1 MKKILVTGANGYIG
15 ARLCKFLSGKGFH
28 VTGLC
33 YPLIPIETAWVEE
46 LDECI
51 IGDVRNIELM
61 TSLSDKRFDVIIHL
75 ISLDHHQSNADPTY
89 VSSINVVPT
98 WSLLDIFSK
107 KGLGQFIYFSTI
119 QVYGKLK
126 EGVIDETR
134 VPDCINPY
142 GLTHYLSE
150 NLCHYFNQN
159 SSTACTVFRLS
170 NSYGSPVFID
180 NNCWWLVINDLCK
193 SAYINKHIKLLS
205 DGSPQRDFIH
215 GNDLCQAVELLINT
229 EDRNIQKGIYH
240 ISFGNTHTILELA
253 GKIKNIY
260 INRYGET
267 IPVSTSAKTEV
278 EDFNIFNKTQGYVID
293 NSRLRNIGFDPI
305 WSLDKGINE
314 LFDYMEKNYGV

>member
-15 ARLCKFLSGKGFH
+15 ARICKFLSDKGFR

-33 YPLIPIETAWVEE
+33 YPEIPNEMRWVDA
-46 LDECI
+46 LDEVVA
-51 IGDVRNIELM
+51 GDIRNIELINR
-61 TSLSDKRFDVIIHL
+61 LSDKQFDVVIHL
-75 ISLDHHQSNADPTY
+75 ISLDHYQSNADPTY

-98 WSLLDIFSK
+98 WSLLDVFSK

-134 VPDCINPY
+134 AHDCVNPY

-159 SSTACTVFRLS
+159 SSTTCTVFRLS

-193 SAYINKHIKLLS
+193 SAYINKYIKLLS

-215 GNDLCQAVELLINT
+215 GNDLCQAVELLINI

-240 ISFGNTHTILELA
+240 ISSGNTHTILELA
-253 GKIKNIY
+253 GKIKEIY
-260 INRYGET
+260 INRYGEI

-293 NSRLRNIGFDPI
+293 NSRLRNIGFDPV

-314 LFDYMEKNYGV
+314 LFDYMEKNYGE